1 MRKIGLFIY
10 LGFLLFTVART
21 LRSFTRA
28 RKAVPSICGLNG
40 WNYLTFRDECGR
52 YYFVSD
58 FSCRDGSDLTP
69 LFELV
74 KEIRHRFFYYKSG
87 MVLGASD
94 VMVSPY
100 YSWYISNSRI
110 VLFDELPLE
119 DYSKNE
125 IRKLY
130 NEVLENNQC

>member
-1 MRKIGLFIY
+1 MRKLGLFIY
-10 LGFLLFTVART
+10 LVCLLFTVART

-58 FSCRDGSDLTP
+58 FSCRDGSDLIP

-74 KEIRHRFFYYKSG
+74 KEIRHRFFFYKSG